1 MSRTARRAPAL
12 LPSGRRLNW
21 RVRSADDH
29 EAVIRRLS
37 GGCHITLTVGKFTS
51 GCGAQNHRPLV
62 SRLIVGVLAD
72 CCDGVAAH
80 AGRANASVSRLRL
93 VESRVEGSPLVG
105 CHGSLTA
112 GLRPRFNRLAE
123 FRLWG
128 FLAPV
133 IASSKL

>member
-1 MSRTARRAPAL
+1 MTQARKRTTRCRAQNDRPLASQVEKYRDAGGL
-12 LPSGRRLNW
+12 LRLPEGECF
-21 RVRSADDH
+21 S
-29 EAVIRRLS
+29 
-37 GGCHITLTVGKFTS
+37 
-51 GCGAQNHRPLV
+51 CGAQNHRPLV

-72 CCDGVAAH
+72 CCDGVAAY
-80 AGRANASVSRLRL
+80 AGRANGSVSRLRL

-112 GLRPRFNRLAE
+112 GLRPRFIRLAE

>member
-29 EAVIRRLS
+29 EAVIRRQGECFS
-37 GGCHITLTVGKFTS
+37 
-51 GCGAQNHRPLV
+51 CGAQNHRPLV